1 VRKIIIAGQAATAD
15 KDFEESKDEKV
26 MKNDRKKILIALDYN
41 PTAQKVAEV
50 GYTMAKAMHADVIL
64 LHVISDPVYY
74 SSVEY
79 SPIMGFGGYNMELG
93 ASQLDHDSLKK
104 ASLHFLDKSKH
115 HLGDNT
121 IKTIVHEGEFAD
133 SIITAAKDL
142 QVDIIVLGT
151 HSRKWLEDV
160 LMGSVTEKVLHQS
173 TIPLFIVPT
182 KQKKI

>member
-1 VRKIIIAGQAATAD
+1 
-15 KDFEESKDEKV
+15 
-26 MKNDRKKILIALDYN
+26 MKNERSKILIALDYN

-50 GYTMAKAMHADVIL
+50 GYSMAKAMHADVVL

-79 SPIMGFGGYNMELG
+79 SPIMGFGGYIDVG
-93 ASQLDHDSLKK
+93 TPQLDNDTLTK

-115 HLGDNT
+115 HLRDNT
-121 IKTIVHEGEFAD
+121 IKTIVREGDFAD

-142 QVDIIVLGT
+142 HVDIIVLGT
-151 HSRKWLEDV
+151 HSRKWLEDIV
-160 LMGSVTEKVLHQS
+160 MGSVTEQVLHQS

-182 KQKKI
+182 KHKK